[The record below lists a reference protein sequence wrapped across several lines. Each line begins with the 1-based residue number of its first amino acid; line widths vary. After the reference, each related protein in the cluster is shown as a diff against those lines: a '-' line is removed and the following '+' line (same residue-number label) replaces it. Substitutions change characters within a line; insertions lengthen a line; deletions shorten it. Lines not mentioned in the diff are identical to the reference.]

1 MWKGGERG
9 MTFDGMERTVPD
21 VSDQPLDRLM
31 SLDGRTAVVTGG
43 ARNIGLA
50 IACRLAEAGAR
61 VVIADTDGPEGEL
74 GAEYVRTRGG
84 TAMSIA
90 VNMRDGDTVRALA
103 DTVADRFGAID
114 IWVNNAGMFPTR
126 GFLEMSDADWDAMIE
141 LNLRGTFLGCREAAR
156 RMVAAGRGGVIVNI
170 ASAAAFRASG
180 TELSHYVASKFG
192 VRGLTQALAVELG
205 RHGIRVI
212 GVAPTYVERR
222 QRKSLHI
229 ASPTA
234 GQEPRA
240 PHLMFH
246 LPLGREGV
254 PDDVAR
260 VVLFCASDLAIL
272 LTGSTIPVDAGQLAV

>member
-1 MWKGGERG
+1 
-9 MTFDGMERTVPD
+9 MTFEGLERTVPD

-31 SLDGRTAVVTGG
+31 SLDGRSAVVTGG

-50 IACRLAEAGAR
+50 IASRLAEAGAR
-61 VVIADTDGPEGEL
+61 VVIADADGPEAEL
-74 GAEYVRTRGG
+74 GAGYVRSRGG
-84 TAMSIA
+84 MATSIA
-90 VNMRDGDTVRALA
+90 VDMRDSDAVRTLA
-103 DTVADRFGAID
+103 DAVVDQFGGVD

-170 ASAAAFRASG
+170 ASAAAFRSSG
-180 TELSHYVASKFG
+180 IELSHYVASKFG

-212 GVAPTYVERR
+212 GVAPTYIERR
-222 QRKSLHI
+222 ERDVLHL

-234 GQEPRA
+234 GQEQRA
-240 PHLMFH
+240 PHLLFQ

-260 VVLFCASDLAIL
+260 VVLFCASDLALL

>member
-1 MWKGGERG
+1 MDREDAG
-9 MTFDGMERTVPD
+9 RTVPD
-21 VSDQPLDRLM
+21 VSDQPIDRLIR
-31 SLDGRTAVVTGG
+31 LDGRAAVVTGG

-50 IACRLAEAGAR
+50 IACRLAEAGAP
-61 VVIADTDGPEGEL
+61 VVIADTDAAEAQL
-74 GAEYVRTRGG
+74 GAEHVRSRGG
-84 TAMSIA
+84 TAAAIA
-90 VNMRDGDTVRALA
+90 ADMRDGDSVRALA
-103 DTVADRFGAID
+103 DAVVDRFGGVD

-126 GFLEMSDADWDAMIE
+126 RFLEMSDEDWDAMIE

-170 ASAAAFRASG
+170 ASAAAFRASA

-205 RHGIRVI
+205 PHGIRVI
-212 GVAPTYVERR
+212 GVAPTYIERR
-222 QRKSLHI
+222 DRDSLQA

-234 GQEPRA
+234 GQEERA
-240 PHLMFH
+240 PHLLFH
-246 LPLGREGV
+246 LPLGRAGV